1 MDEQELIHR
10 AGHGSEEAFEQLIRV
25 YEKPVYNLCLRMCR
39 DRDEAFDLSQES
51 FLKAWHAI
59 STFHGES
66 KFQTWLLRIA
76 SNTCIDFLRKKK
88 RRNTISMTELD
99 DLDQPIE
106 RQIADYSQ
114 DPALLAEKAQDHEAV
129 RAAMAA
135 LPVHDRLI
143 LSMRAIEDMSYQEI
157 GDALELP
164 PGTVKSR
171 ISRAREKIRRSLGGN
186 LSAFSA
192 SDKRKGGRT
201 S

>member
-1 MDEQELIHR
+1 MDEQELISR
-10 AGHGSEEAFEQLIRV
+10 AGRGDEAAFEQLV
-25 YEKPVYNLCLRMCR
+25 KSYEKPIYNLCLRMCR

-59 STFHGES
+59 SSFHGES

-106 RQIADYSQ
+106 RQIADCSL
-114 DPALLAEKAQDHEAV
+114 DPAVLAEKAQDHDAV
-129 RAAMAA
+129 REAMAA
-135 LPVHDRLI
+135 LPTNDRLI

-171 ISRAREKIRRSLGGN
+171 IFRAREKIRRALEGN
-186 LSAFSA
+186 LSTFSA

-201 S
+201 T